1 MGLTAPAAGRRAI
14 AARLLGTLGLVLLL
28 VVAVTFFFG
37 VVEFTLGTAALALAC
52 LAGWLLLSEA
62 GSARRFFQG
71 RAAHFGL
78 FTALSA
84 LLLAVLLG
92 AANYAAIRHPRTWD
106 LTRGRIFTLSEDTV
120 RTLRGLPIDVQALA
134 FYGQADAAWPA
145 VSDLLRR
152 CAAVSPRFTWQM
164 VDPYKSPEAVKRYAI
179 TEGGPRVVLLAGTSE
194 GRAKSPDE
202 EGLTNALVRLTR
214 SGSRVAYFT
223 TGHGEP
229 DPRDE
234 GERGYALAVRSLEAE
249 GVEVRPLALVE
260 KPEVPADAA
269 VVVVG
274 APRKAFLAPER
285 EALRRYAAAGG
296 HLGLFLEPEVRAG
309 LDPLLSDLGVALDDD
324 MVVDPSPVAQLFS
337 GSPVTPIV
345 LPQAGHPVTRG
356 MGQGQLR
363 VALPTV
369 RSVRALERAGDGDG
383 AGPAPVPLL
392 LTGREAWGETDIA
405 GLFSKGAQLDPGD
418 RPGPLAVAL
427 AVARP
432 AAAAEGRRSAETRA
446 VVVGDGEFF
455 ANQYLQLLGNQDLFQ
470 NAVSWL
476 AEQEDRITIRPR
488 SREASRLFLSQAQVS
503 SLKFLTILVLPM
515 SLLAVGLGVWLVR
528 RSR

>member
-1 MGLTAPAAGRRAI
+1 MGLSLPAAGRRAVG
-14 AARLLGTLGLVLLL
+14 ARLLGAMGLVLLL
-28 VVAVTFFFG
+28 FVAVTFFFG
-37 VVEFTLGTAALALAC
+37 VVEFTLGTAALALLC

-62 GSARRFFQG
+62 GSARRFFRG

-84 LLLAVLLG
+84 ALLAVVLG

-106 LTRGRIFTLSEDTV
+106 LTRSRIFTLSEDTV
-120 RTLRGLPIDVQALA
+120 RTLRALPVDVQVLA

-152 CAAVSPRFTWQM
+152 CAAVSPRLTWRM

-194 GRAKSPDE
+194 ARAKSPDE

-214 SGSRVAYFT
+214 SGSRRLYFT

-229 DPRDE
+229 GPRDE
-234 GERGYALAVRSLEAE
+234 GERGYALAVRALEAE
-249 GVEVRPLALVE
+249 GIEVRPLALVE
-260 KPEVPADAA
+260 VAEVPADATA
-269 VVVVG
+269 VVVA

-296 HLGLFLEPEVRAG
+296 HLALFLEPEVKAG

-345 LPQAGHPVTRG
+345 LPQAGHPVTRDL
-356 MGQGQLR
+356 GQLR
-363 VALPTV
+363 AALPTV
-369 RSVRALERAGDGDG
+369 RSVRALAAHGAGDGQ
-383 AGPAPVPLL
+383 GPGPVPLL

-405 GLFSKGAQLDPGD
+405 GLFSRGAQLDPGD
-418 RPGPLAVAL
+418 RPGPLAVAM
-427 AVARP
+427 AVQRP
-432 AAAAEGRRSAETRA
+432 AAAAEGRRSPETRA
-446 VVVGDGEFF
+446 VVAGDGEFF

-503 SLKFLTILVLPM
+503 GLKFATILVLPM

>member
-1 MGLTAPAAGRRAI
+1 VNRRAI

-28 VVAVTFFFG
+28 VVVVTFFFG

-52 LAGWLLLSEA
+52 LAAWLLFSEA
-62 GSARRFFQG
+62 GSARRFFRG

-84 LLLAVLLG
+84 ALLLVVLG
-92 AANYAAIRHPRTWD
+92 AANYAAIRRPRTWD
-106 LTRGRIFTLSEDTV
+106 LTRGRIFTLSEDTL

-145 VSDLLRR
+145 ASDLLRR
-152 CAAVSPRFTWQM
+152 YAAVSPRFTYQI
-164 VDPYKSPEAVKRYAI
+164 VDPYRSPEAVKRYGI
-179 TEGGPRVVLLAGTSE
+179 TEGGPRLVLLAGTE
-194 GRAKSPDE
+194 EARAKTPDE
-202 EGLTNALVRLTR
+202 EGLTNALVRITR
-214 SGSRVAYFT
+214 QGSRRAYFT

-229 DPRDE
+229 DLRGEGQQGYGLAVKALE
-234 GERGYALAVRSLEAE
+234 GEGVQVEALSL
-249 GVEVRPLALVE
+249 LE

-269 VVVVG
+269 AVMVA

-296 HLGLFLEPEVRAG
+296 HLGLFLEPEVKAG
-309 LDPLLSDLGVALDDD
+309 LDPLLADLGVALDDD

-345 LPQAGHPVTRG
+345 LPQPGHPITRDL
-356 MGQGQLR
+356 GQLR
-363 VALPTV
+363 AALPTV
-369 RSVRALERAGDGDG
+369 RSLRALEAPGEGDGK
-383 AGPAPVPLL
+383 APVAVPLL

-405 GLFSKGAQLDPGD
+405 GLFSRGAQLDKGD

-427 AVARP
+427 ATRRP
-432 AAAAEGRRSAETRA
+432 PWAAEGKRSEETRA
-446 VVVGDGEFF
+446 VVAGDGEFF
-455 ANQYLQLLGNQDLFQ
+455 ANQYLQLLGNQDLFL

-476 AEQEDRITIRPR
+476 TEQEDRITIRPR
-488 SREASRLFLSQAQVS
+488 SREASRLFLTQAQVS
-503 SLKFLTILVLPM
+503 TLKFLTILVLPL
-515 SLLAVGLGVWLVR
+515 SLLTVGLGVWLVR